1 VADGAVLY
9 GGGLTEGRRTEVVL
23 GRGSWVLFPASKTGR
38 SGGGWICGG
47 RWLRSRCTWWFWMGC
62 WRRRSSELVAGGQF
76 LKCGRG
82 RSGLT
87 PMSST
92 KSPWP
97 LLVLRRPKGFFFFFF
112 FAEQY
117 KKKRKLE
124 SLFYR
129 NSSKRKRKLENNI
142 FFFTKK
148 KEKKKET
155 NQKNNNNNK

>member
-1 VADGAVLY
+1 MDLRWTVAEKQMHL
-9 GGGLTEGRRTEVVL
+9 VVL
-23 GRGSWVLFPASKTGR
+23 DGLLAAQIVGA
-38 SGGGWICGG
+38 GGW
-47 RWLRSRCTWWFWMGC
+47 RTVSQVRKRQVWLDPNEFNEISMAFACAETAKR
-62 WRRRSSELVAGGQF
+62 L
-76 LKCGRG
+76 
-82 RSGLT
+82 
-87 PMSST
+87 
-92 KSPWP
+92 
-97 LLVLRRPKGFFFFFF
+97 FFFFF

>member
-1 VADGAVLY
+1 MDLRWTVAEKQMHL
-9 GGGLTEGRRTEVVL
+9 VVL
-23 GRGSWVLFPASKTGR
+23 DGLLAAQIVGA
-38 SGGGWICGG
+38 GGW
-47 RWLRSRCTWWFWMGC
+47 RTVSQVRKRQVWLDPNEFNEISMAFACAETAKR
-62 WRRRSSELVAGGQF
+62 L
-76 LKCGRG
+76 
-82 RSGLT
+82 
-87 PMSST
+87 
-92 KSPWP
+92 
-97 LLVLRRPKGFFFFFF
+97 FFFFFF

-129 NSSKRKRKLENNI
+129 NSSKSKRKLENNI

>member
-1 VADGAVLY
+1 MDLRWTVAEKQMHL
-9 GGGLTEGRRTEVVL
+9 VVL
-23 GRGSWVLFPASKTGR
+23 DELLAAQIVGA
-38 SGGGWICGG
+38 GGW
-47 RWLRSRCTWWFWMGC
+47 RTVSQVRKRQVWLDPNEFNEISMAFACAETAKR
-62 WRRRSSELVAGGQF
+62 L
-76 LKCGRG
+76 
-82 RSGLT
+82 
-87 PMSST
+87 
-92 KSPWP
+92 
-97 LLVLRRPKGFFFFFF
+97 FFFFF